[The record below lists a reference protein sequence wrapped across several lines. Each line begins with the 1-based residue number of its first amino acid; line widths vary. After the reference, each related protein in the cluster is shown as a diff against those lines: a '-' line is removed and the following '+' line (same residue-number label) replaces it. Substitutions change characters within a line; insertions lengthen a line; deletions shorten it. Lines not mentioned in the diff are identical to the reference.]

1 MKTVSKRFLLSIF
14 LVLAS
19 ACAPTSHIRQLREGQ
34 VTAQLSLTQERELPT
49 LEADIAVQRDTLVI
63 QDPEGREVIIMKA
76 VKDENGEMVAHETLD
91 AARVTARFRNVAERG
106 GSVDLRF
113 QILVPGKM
121 QDSDWQLRF
130 YPDLFV
136 LEDSIRL
143 EPVLITGSAYRKA
156 QLKGYQ
162 QYQRFLDSIAADSLR
177 FVNRRQLENFLRRNI
192 PAIYSFRTDSSEVSD
207 EAFSSA
213 FGITEQQALEH
224 YTNQFRVRINRRKI
238 ERKGEVFRQYV
249 KSPIVSE
256 GLRLDTVIQHI
267 GGDIAYEYV
276 QTIRVRPKLRKA
288 SVVLGGEIFQDGQVI
303 YRIPPTDPLTFY
315 ISSLSN
321 LADERVRYKTRVISR
336 SVQANTACY
345 IEFEQGQ
352 AAIRE
357 SLGNNPSEMSR
368 IKQNLL
374 SLVEDKEFDLDSIV
388 ITASCSPEGTF
399 SSNEKL
405 SIQRSKAVSDY
416 YQAFLKRREDSL
428 RRSRGV
434 MLSIGGAY
442 QAEKKEPIRFIPRLD
457 AENWSMLDALVE
469 KDSLLKAADKA
480 RYRELS
486 ALDSPD
492 ERERG
497 LQRLEAYRYLRENLY
512 PRLRTVRFD
521 FHLHRKGMVKDT
533 VHTTEVDSVYLR
545 GVQAL
550 KDRDYEKALSCLK
563 DYRDYN
569 TAIAYVSLDYN
580 ASAMAILEQLER
592 TPQVNYML
600 ALLYARKE
608 DAQNAVQCY
617 LNACHEDRS
626 YIFRGNLDPEIHAL
640 IQRYGLH
647 AEKENSITP

>member
-1 MKTVSKRFLLSIF
+1 MKTVSKRFLLSVF

-34 VTAQLSLTQERELPT
+34 VTAQLSLPQEKELPAI
-49 LEADIAVQRDTLVI
+49 EADVAVRRDTLVI

-91 AARVTARFRNVAERG
+91 AARITARFRNVAERG

-374 SLVEDKEFDLDSIV
+374 SLVEEKEFDLDSIV

-416 YQAFLKRREDSL
+416 YQTFLKRREDSL

-512 PRLRTVRFD
+512 PRLRTVRF
-521 FHLHRKGMVKDT
+521 
-533 VHTTEVDSVYLR
+533 R
-545 GVQAL
+545 G
-550 KDRDYEKALSCLK
+550 
-563 DYRDYN
+563 
-569 TAIAYVSLDYN
+569 
-580 ASAMAILEQLER
+580 
-592 TPQVNYML
+592 
-600 ALLYARKE
+600 
-608 DAQNAVQCY
+608 
-617 LNACHEDRS
+617 
-626 YIFRGNLDPEIHAL
+626 
-640 IQRYGLH
+640 
-647 AEKENSITP
+647 

>member
-1 MKTVSKRFLLSIF
+1 MKTVSKRFLLSVF

-34 VTAQLSLTQERELPT
+34 VTAQLSLPQEKELPAI
-49 LEADIAVQRDTLVI
+49 EADVAVRRDTLVI

-352 AAIRE
+352 SAIRE

-434 MLSIGGAY
+434 MLSIGDAY

-469 KDSLLKAADKA
+469 KDSLLKTADKA

-626 YIFRGNLDPEIHAL
+626 YIFRGNLDPEINAL

-647 AEKENSITP
+647 AENP

>member
-1 MKTVSKRFLLSIF
+1 MKTVSKRFLLSVF

-34 VTAQLSLTQERELPT
+34 VTAQLSLPQEKELPAI
-49 LEADIAVQRDTLVI
+49 EADVAVRRDTLVI

-626 YIFRGNLDPEIHAL
+626 YIFRGNLDPEINAL

-647 AEKENSITP
+647 AENP

>member
-1 MKTVSKRFLLSIF
+1 MKTVSKRFLLSVF

-34 VTAQLSLTQERELPT
+34 VTAQLSLPQEKELPAI
-49 LEADIAVQRDTLVI
+49 EADVAVRRDTLVI

-303 YRIPPTDPLTFY
+303 YRIPPTAPLTFY

-434 MLSIGGAY
+434 MLSIGDAY

-626 YIFRGNLDPEIHAL
+626 YIFRGNLDPEINAL

-647 AEKENSITP
+647 AENP